1 MINEIR
7 TMIKELLQEASFGR
21 AKEKMERE
29 EFVLISAFRDY
40 NSRNEN
46 ERRTQKLYEMIAE
59 AGYSYDKVQGGY
71 SEPTVHGDTETGFHM
86 MKKDKKK
93 GDWEIVRHDVIESS
107 VLITGAIRPDAEI
120 NSEDRLPLFELAKTL
135 ATTFDQDAFIYGAP
149 EEVTNTQTGE
159 TTVRMFI
166 AGYDR
171 SAKAPGDEYRIP
183 ESWAGPWT
191 KFTPAVE
198 GDIYFTKVAGKKGK
212 LAEMFYKNAMLDV
225 LASPVK
231 NRTDAM
237 KKQYLIERFRSA
249 LRLIET
255 L

>member
-7 TMIKELLQEASFGR
+7 QMIREALNESSFGR
-21 AKEKMERE
+21 AKEKMESG

-40 NSRNEN
+40 NSKKEN
-46 ERRTQKLYEMIAE
+46 LRKSKEMYQKISAG
-59 AGYSYDKVQGGY
+59 GYSFTKVGGGY

-86 MKKDKKK
+86 MEPGKE
-93 GDWEIVRHDVIESS
+93 DWKIVRHDVMENS
-107 VLITGAIRPDAEI
+107 VLITKPRRPDVPLDPE
-120 NSEDRLPLFELAKTL
+120 ERPPLFEFAKELADD
-135 ATTFDQDAFIYGAP
+135 FDQDSFIYGYP
-149 EEVTNTQTGE
+149 ERVASPDGDE
-159 TTVRMFI
+159 TTRMFI
-166 AGYDR
+166 AAYDR
-171 SAKAPGDEYRIP
+171 RAAQPGDKYRIQQD
-183 ESWAGPWT
+183 WAGPWT

-212 LAEMFYKNAMLDV
+212 LAEVFYKNAMLDI

-249 LRLIET
+249 LRLIDT